1 MTTAVLQEI
10 GTQTYRCVGVDID
23 RDLETYGQGL
33 FNLDATVYRD
43 YSPLVDGSYAFST
56 ATSSPV
62 YATMTGPYE
71 SGNLSNLWKIT
82 RVSYG
87 GAKSRS
93 KRSKRSGGK
102 RSKSSGGKRSAKRS
116 KRSKRS
122 TRRQ

>member
-33 FNLDATVYRD
+33 FNLNATVYRD

-93 KRSKRSGGK
+93 KRSKRSK
-102 RSKSSGGKRSAKRS
+102 RSGGKRSGS